1 MMQPAAKKKKKNIL
15 FLNATAELALPSHFA
30 KPIHSMPSHQF
41 KK

>member
-1 MMQPAAKKKKKNIL
+1 MMQLAEKKN
-15 FLNATAELALPSHFA
+15 LNATAELALPSHFA